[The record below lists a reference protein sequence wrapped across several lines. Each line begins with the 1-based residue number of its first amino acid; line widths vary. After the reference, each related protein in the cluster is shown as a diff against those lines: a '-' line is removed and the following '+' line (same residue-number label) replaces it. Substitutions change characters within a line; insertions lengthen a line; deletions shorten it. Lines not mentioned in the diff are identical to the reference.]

1 MTGWSGSLG
10 KTHYFPWRVW
20 TNSPRHSSSC
30 FLSTRGR
37 ERRESWRGHRQ
48 CEQSFNDT
56 APSAWRRGGRGLRT
70 GYMDGTGTD
79 RQGRTAHSTESRPQT
94 TGGGGRIPRALALGD
109 PHTRDGMDM
118 GRKAHRLCKKGRPR
132 NYLYCPRH
140 LDLAAAAAAHRSA
153 HSQSRDRCH
162 REALRRPP
170 PLPPPCH
177 SRHCSQPQRGSFCT
191 MPGRD

>member
-1 MTGWSGSLG
+1 LTGWSGSLG

-37 ERRESWRGHRQ
+37 ERRESWRDHRQ
-48 CEQSFNDT
+48 CEQSFNDA

-94 TGGGGRIPRALALGD
+94 TGGGRIPRALALGD
-109 PHTRDGMDM
+109 PHTRDGN
-118 GRKAHRLCKKGRPR
+118 GHGTESPSTLQKRATPKLPLLPPPSRPCR
-132 NYLYCPRH
+132 RRSSASQRTQSVARQVSSRSSPPAASTSTAVSFETL
-140 LDLAAAAAAHRSA
+140 LAAAAWFVLHDAW
-153 HSQSRDRCH
+153 
-162 REALRRPP
+162 
-170 PLPPPCH
+170 
-177 SRHCSQPQRGSFCT
+177 
-191 MPGRD
+191 